1 MALMWNLLCG
11 GIIIR
16 HLHSI
21 GADHIDHN
29 RRFAIHLI
37 VKWFITILIMFQISI
52 LICDQYDV
60 KILYRFFFNQTIT
73 PFERSRIV
81 KLVISV
87 VRHIHTFFI
96 EISVICLF
104 AYCQEI
110 YSKHIR
116 LMITK
121 QSIDIKRLELIYI
134 RLERL
139 ADRYETLNRYYAI
152 PLLLNFAVDIVMML
166 GCSCYL
172 IIYRPPD
179 EINIQMISLIMAV
192 FLFSIVRLF
201 TCCTVATK
209 VNNSHRMLVRHILET
224 FDHWTIESW
233 QSYNDIVQIE
243 QFDCDYRFIRNQIIQ
258 WLIIIIVLNVLGT
271 VVFNM
276 EDLQTLYQLVTF
288 DSINENQRTRMNNTF
303 YVVSLNSIHM
313 IAQASSLLLFAYCQ
327 QIYCLKIE
335 KLSNLTLPIDEKR
348 LKHLKSSL
356 MEMTENHQ
364 SMIQL
369 FSCSIIVNLCT
380 DMMLFIGNLCYIILH
395 RPNSNNGQVISFVM
409 VGALFSAIRLIISCT
424 LSTKVIE
431 THHYLARSIIERFRN
446 WNLESWQ
453 TFNDI
458 VRIGHKFRVSIGFE
472 MFHVEQAA
480 ILPIMGFCFN
490 YIVVLLQ
497 TENSL
502 F

>member
-1 MALMWNLLCG
+1 MFSLNSGKTFLRKQLNIRPYLIVVEDCPPSLKFLIQFQQLQAFPYSGLTFSNSKNGQKKSFHLIERTNILQFVYIAANIALALFFWLRILNSTWHIQRVQNILNELENKNQSTVKNIVNQDYSMLMQQLKPILRSLMQIIRFIFLLDFTMALMWNLLCG

-233 QSYNDIVQIE
+233 QSYNDIVQIGE
-243 QFDCDYRFIRNQIIQ
+243 RF
-258 WLIIIIVLNVLGT
+258 NV
-271 VVFNM
+271 F
-276 EDLQTLYQLVTF
+276 
-288 DSINENQRTRMNNTF
+288 
-303 YVVSLNSIHM
+303 
-313 IAQASSLLLFAYCQ
+313 
-327 QIYCLKIE
+327 
-335 KLSNLTLPIDEKR
+335 
-348 LKHLKSSL
+348 
-356 MEMTENHQ
+356 
-364 SMIQL
+364 
-369 FSCSIIVNLCT
+369 
-380 DMMLFIGNLCYIILH
+380 LCYRTFH
-395 RPNSNNGQVISFVM
+395 
-409 VGALFSAIRLIISCT
+409 IR
-424 LSTKVIE
+424 
-431 THHYLARSIIERFRN
+431 
-446 WNLESWQ
+446 
-453 TFNDI
+453 
-458 VRIGHKFRVSIGFE
+458 
-472 MFHVEQAA
+472 QAA
-480 ILPIMGFCFN
+480 ILPIIGFAIT

-497 TENSL
+497 TENKL
-502 F
+502 L

>member
-1 MALMWNLLCG
+1 MKVSSTFSTPKRRSYLIVIENCPPSLKLLIRFHQLQLFSYSGIWLSKVKNGSVQIQSRATFFSIISIIGNIGMAAFFYSTFFYGDFSIQNMNKFINSKIKHNSHNESFIFENTEYEYLNTVVHLKPILRYLIHILRYIYLNDFSILYIWNLLYG
-11 GIIIR
+11 GQVIQ
-16 HLHSI
+16 HLCSI
-21 GADHIDHN
+21 N
-29 RRFAIHLI
+29 
-37 VKWFITILIMFQISI
+37 V
-52 LICDQYDV
+52 
-60 KILYRFFFNQTIT
+60 
-73 PFERSRIV
+73 
-81 KLVISV
+81 
-87 VRHIHTFFI
+87 
-96 EISVICLF
+96 
-104 AYCQEI
+104 
-110 YSKHIR
+110 
-116 LMITK
+116 
-121 QSIDIKRLELIYI
+121 
-134 RLERL
+134 
-139 ADRYETLNRYYAI
+139 
-152 PLLLNFAVDIVMML
+152 
-166 GCSCYL
+166 
-172 IIYRPPD
+172 
-179 EINIQMISLIMAV
+179 
-192 FLFSIVRLF
+192 
-201 TCCTVATK
+201 
-209 VNNSHRMLVRHILET
+209 
-224 FDHWTIESW
+224 
-233 QSYNDIVQIE
+233 E